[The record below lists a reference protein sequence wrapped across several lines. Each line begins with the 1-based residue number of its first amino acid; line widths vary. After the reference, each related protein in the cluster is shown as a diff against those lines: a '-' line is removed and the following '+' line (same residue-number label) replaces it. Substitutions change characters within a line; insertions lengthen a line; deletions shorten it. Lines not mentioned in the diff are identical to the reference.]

1 MAGTQPPAY
10 AAWGCH
16 GLYAD
21 PGDHT
26 YLRLPHGHSLVD
38 RTGNGPPWNTR
49 KALKVFSWQPAGSY
63 TGDLSLLNCT
73 GRWGNPKSGCAVVEA
88 VSGECLL
95 NAGPEDPNLK
105 EVFGPQMQPLD
116 NAPDRSGGSVAE

>member
-1 MAGTQPPAY
+1 MATASWTGRATARPGTPERPSR
-10 AAWGCH
+10 CS
-16 GLYAD
+16 
-21 PGDHT
+21 PGSP
-26 YLRLPHGHSLVD
+26 R
-38 RTGNGPPWNTR
+38 
-49 KALKVFSWQPAGSY
+49 ASY

-88 VSGECLL
+88 VSGERLL